1 VSGSGLD
8 GSASGL
14 NGLAA
19 ARLWAATR
27 FPYLATAVFGAQV
40 IAERG
45 SGAVS
50 VDESWRMHADPEL
63 TAAWT
68 PAQLGSVLVHHVCHL
83 LRTHGERAQATGV
96 RPDEARTWV
105 RAADA
110 EINDDLVPA
119 GLELPGR
126 PVLPRD
132 LRAADGLLAEQY
144 FAGIRTF
151 GLAGKGGA
159 EAGPDRS
166 GRPEDA
172 ETAGGWVDCGSGA
185 DGLPRPGQR
194 PGGLPGWQADL
205 IRRQVALD
213 VAAHGKL
220 PGTVPAG
227 LLRWAQEVLSPKVNW
242 RALLAAELRRA
253 VAEVAGAVDY
263 SYRRPSRRSAVA
275 GQVVLPALRRPVP
288 EVAVVCDTSGSMTG
302 DLLAMALA
310 EVEGLLRALGLARQ
324 LRVLACDTAV
334 GPAQRVSSARQVQ
347 LIGGGG
353 TDMRAGIAAAA
364 ALRPRPAVT
373 VVLTD
378 GYTPWPAEQP
388 KGMRVVVGLI
398 GPRARDAPPWAR
410 AVRVEPD

>member
-1 VSGSGLD
+1 MSDSGIE
-8 GSASGL
+8 
-14 NGLAA
+14 GLAA
-19 ARLWAATR
+19 ARLWAAAK
-27 FPYLATAVFGAQV
+27 FPYLATGVFGAQV
-40 IAERG
+40 VAERG

-50 VDESWRMHADPEL
+50 VDENWRMHADPEL
-63 TAAWT
+63 TASWT

-83 LRTHGERAQATGV
+83 LRTHGERAQAAGV

-119 GLELPGR
+119 GLDLPGR

-132 LRAADGLLAEQY
+132 LRAEDGLLAEQY
-144 FAGIRTF
+144 FDGIRASAQRAKD
-151 GLAGKGGA
+151 GRGAGNQ
-159 EAGPDRS
+159 DRS
-166 GRPEDA
+166 GQSEFGEA
-172 ETAGGWVDCGSGA
+172 ASGWLDCGSGA
-185 DGLPRPGQR
+185 DGMPRPGQP
-194 PGGLPGWQADL
+194 PGGLPAWQAEL
-205 IRRQVALD
+205 LRRQVALD
-213 VAAHGKL
+213 VLAHGKQ

-242 RALLAAELRRA
+242 RALLAAELRRS
-253 VAEVAGAVDY
+253 VAEVSGAVDY

-288 EVAVVCDTSGSMTG
+288 EVAVVCDTSGSMTA
-302 DLLAMALA
+302 DLLAMVLA

-324 LRVLACDTAV
+324 VRVLACDTAV
-334 GPAQRVSSARQVQ
+334 GPAQRVSSARQVE

-353 TDMRAGIAAAA
+353 TDMGAGIAAAA

-378 GYTPWPAEQP
+378 GYTPWPAATP
-388 KGMRVVVGLI
+388 KGMRIVVGLL
-398 GPRARDAPPWAR
+398 GARAPDAPSWAR